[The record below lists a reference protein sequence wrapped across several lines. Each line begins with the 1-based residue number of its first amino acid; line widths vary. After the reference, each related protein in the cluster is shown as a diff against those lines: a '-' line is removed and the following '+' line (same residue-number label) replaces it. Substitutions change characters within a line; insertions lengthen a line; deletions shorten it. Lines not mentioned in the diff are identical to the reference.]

1 MSNRWMDGR
10 WKEGWNEGGLME
22 VGESDG
28 RPNEAGRR
36 KRRIE

>member
-1 MSNRWMDGR
+1 MDGR

-22 VGESDG
+22 VGKSDG
-28 RPNEAGRR
+28 NEAGRR